1 LNTARYI
8 VVAALIVGL
17 VLGAGVGYLSIPP
30 VTKTVTETLTTTKT
44 EFVTLTQTVVTV
56 KEKTETVTETK
67 TVTFT
72 PPKPPASFTLL
83 NYSVTVKADTPVLYV
98 QFKTTAPLTLK
109 LIGPDGVRKDSK
121 EVYPGELGVYLEL
134 ASPFETP
141 IPGKYVLEATTYE
154 GSVI

>member
-1 LNTARYI
+1 MNTARYI

-56 KEKTETVTETK
+56 KEKTKTITKMK

-72 PPKPPASFTLL
+72 VHLNRVFIYQTVSGTVWFITVSAEPPTGAFRLPSGTQRSPIYLL
-83 NYSVTVKADTPVLYV
+83 VL
-98 QFKTTAPLTLK
+98 LRL
-109 LIGPDGVRKDSK
+109 
-121 EVYPGELGVYLEL
+121 
-134 ASPFETP
+134 
-141 IPGKYVLEATTYE
+141 
-154 GSVI
+154 